1 MRAACLLVAGLL
13 LAACGGSQDDEE
25 TARKYLERIKEPVML
40 LHAAPLEGNA
50 IEMVFLDPDGDS
62 LRVVSRVKGT
72 ATRGPVHPELLL
84 GGRPRSESGI
94 RVPWRGQAEHHMI
107 LLLGRWLDVHGSDRF
122 ADQVTAAVARL
133 RTGR

>member
-1 MRAACLLVAGLL
+1 
-13 LAACGGSQDDEE
+13 
-25 TARKYLERIKEPVML
+25 
-40 LHAAPLEGNA
+40 
-50 IEMVFLDPDGDS
+50 
-62 LRVVSRVKGT
+62 T